1 MSWVMAGKVTFFP
14 SDLFNLGIT
23 SLFPE
28 ASSELSFLVLFLIRL

>member
-1 MSWVMAGKVTFFP
+1 MACMMAEKVTFLP

-28 ASSELSFLVLFLIRL
+28 ASSELSFSVLFLIRL